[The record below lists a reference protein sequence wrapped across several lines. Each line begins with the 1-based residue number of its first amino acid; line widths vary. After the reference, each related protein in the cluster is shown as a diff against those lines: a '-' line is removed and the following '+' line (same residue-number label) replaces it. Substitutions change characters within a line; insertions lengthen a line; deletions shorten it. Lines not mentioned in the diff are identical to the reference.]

1 MNGFWRLLYS
11 DFSEKG
17 SSGGKLGPFVGEVY
31 QDLDSKVGRI
41 KNLIRVRSITLKGG
55 LQAKQTVKDANTWQ
69 IEFLNTASTLLGF
82 LPFQKKVFPPGEF
95 IRLWKITYLDDDFRI
110 LRARRPETSE
120 DKAYIFILRRDEP
133 NRFQVKFD

>member
-31 QDLDSKVGRI
+31 QDLDSKVARI

-55 LQAKQTVKDANTWQ
+55 LQAKQTVKDASTW
-69 IEFLNTASTLLGF
+69 
-82 LPFQKKVFPPGEF
+82 
-95 IRLWKITYLDDDFRI
+95 
-110 LRARRPETSE
+110 
-120 DKAYIFILRRDEP
+120 
-133 NRFQVKFD
+133 